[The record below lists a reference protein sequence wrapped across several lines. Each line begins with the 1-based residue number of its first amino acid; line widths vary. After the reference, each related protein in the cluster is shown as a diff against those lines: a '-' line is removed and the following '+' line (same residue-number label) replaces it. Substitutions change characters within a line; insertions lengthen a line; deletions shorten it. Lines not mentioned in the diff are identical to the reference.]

1 VRILSGISGVLPQ
14 SIDRNYPAAL
24 SLAAVVGYHFLLRR
38 PRIAVRRGNAAT
50 GTTIQTDDAGKIDMK
65 VRASVK
71 KICDKCKIIKRN
83 GVVRVI
89 CEVPKHKQR
98 QG

>member
-1 VRILSGISGVLPQ
+1 MP
-14 SIDRNYPAAL
+14 
-24 SLAAVVGYHFLLRR
+24 VGLRVEVGR
-38 PRIAVRRGNAAT
+38 L
-50 GTTIQTDDAGKIDMK
+50 KMK

-89 CEVPKHKQR
+89 CIVPKHKQR

>member
-1 VRILSGISGVLPQ
+1 
-14 SIDRNYPAAL
+14 
-24 SLAAVVGYHFLLRR
+24 
-38 PRIAVRRGNAAT
+38 
-50 GTTIQTDDAGKIDMK
+50 MK

-71 KICDKCKIIKRN
+71 PMCRDCKVIKRN

-89 CEVPKHKQR
+89 CSKDPRHKQR